1 MKEDGER
8 KVENDD
14 HVSIVLLINTRTTAL
29 YNPNLILARAFSV
42 ILFFYFSVSLF
53 YRSSSFRF
61 ILVPRASSAFSPTLE
76 YFHSGL
82 DEVQGKAR
90 HDPEHVHDPEIPPG
104 RGRDGT
110 ERNSEDGK
118 EGGEGEGGRC
128 RSYEHRDPK
137 GRCTHPSDLVP
148 VLERTCIDEGVRLRY
163 RNRVVG
169 VKHAR
174 QYEHTHT
181 EHTHVRKRAAS
192 FSACPSKHT

>member
-8 KVENDD
+8 KDENDD
-14 HVSIVLLINTRTTAL
+14 HVSIVINIRTTHCAT
-29 YNPNLILARAFSV
+29 PTSSSRARSLLFC
-42 ILFFYFSVSLF
+42 FFYFSVSLF

-148 VLERTCIDEGVRLRY
+148 VLERTCVDEGVRLRY